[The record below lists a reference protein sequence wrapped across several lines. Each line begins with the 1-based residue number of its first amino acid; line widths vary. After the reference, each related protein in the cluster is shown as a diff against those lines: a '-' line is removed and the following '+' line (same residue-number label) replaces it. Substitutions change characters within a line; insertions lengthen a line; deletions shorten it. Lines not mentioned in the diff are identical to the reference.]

1 MLFILNTK
9 IIKRQKLLKVDFL
22 KQRKKHI
29 KWPLLTPNKATGK
42 H

>member
-9 IIKRQKLLKVDFL
+9 IIKRQKLLKVDFF
-22 KQRKKHI
+22 KTQKKHI
-29 KWPLLTPNKATGK
+29 SDLCLKATGK